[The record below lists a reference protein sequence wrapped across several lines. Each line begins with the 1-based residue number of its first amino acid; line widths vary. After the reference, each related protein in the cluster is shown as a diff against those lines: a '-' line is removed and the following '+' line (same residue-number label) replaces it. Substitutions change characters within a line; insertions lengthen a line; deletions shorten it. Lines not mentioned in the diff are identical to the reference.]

1 MYVLF
6 DLLHAITCTL
16 FPEGHCKIGPTIPT
30 GERNIFIKNLRGI
43 KASSCLENHYCICLV
58 AAVNNNITDR
68 NTIFSS
74 VYRQSELTSYI
85 SFLPNIFTSYYSI
98 YVNWYATEL
107 FKDSFLSL
115 TLQIWIFH
123 NYWFSNVFL
132 KLKFFHPFY

>member
-30 GERNIFIKNLRGI
+30 GERNIFIKKLRGI
-43 KASSCLENHYCICLV
+43 KASSCLENYYCICLV

-85 SFLPNIFTSYYSI
+85 LFVPNIFTSYYSI

>member
-58 AAVNNNITDR
+58 AAVNNNITEIPSFYRFVD
-68 NTIFSS
+68 NLNWPVIF
-74 VYRQSELTSYI
+74 YFYQT
-85 SFLPNIFTSYYSI
+85 YSL